1 MKPFHYN
8 QDPLY
13 AVAAAILNNKDC
25 HESIDEAAKPNDPA
39 NLRRIISNHTELLRK
54 APDSKAKEFHRVAIA
69 NAKEKLK
76 SLGETVEESVKSNQF
91 ASLLGKTVYHGSPGY
106 PVKEVISSIDPH
118 QTKKGSFSVEFESGV
133 FDTLSGDELND
144 LMNGAE
150 VFYKSYGGRS
160 VIKLKEEEQLEEAK
174 DYKLKSLSLA
184 QLVARK
190 KTLENQIG
198 YLEDKQGFAPEEL
211 KAEFRAIDA
220 EIESR
225 KSMKEGDEGF
235 YSQKMIKNQLQT
247 IIRNANA
254 CLQMIEA
261 GREFPEW
268 AQSEIAVAEDGVV
281 SVTEFM
287 QSHNSVKEKTESLN
301 EATPWGTPYKGNYE
315 NVFFLDDLSGN
326 YKSFINL
333 AKRGVAFQTA
343 YVAHV
348 NDVPKLPDNVKKYTW
363 FIFDKPQSFDT
374 ALALVPMTSDSL
386 YESVDQNF
394 KMLMDY
400 SSKLSQL
407 IAMTGGASTPIGKM
421 LIDELGATAKEKLA
435 VVRSKLV
442 YAEEEFNDLA
452 ADYSAKTSK

>member
-25 HESIDEAAKPNDPA
+25 HESIDEAAKANDPA

-76 SLGETVEESVKSNQF
+76 SLGESDDS
-91 ASLLGKTVYHGSPGY
+91 
-106 PVKEVISSIDPH
+106 
-118 QTKKGSFSVEFESGV
+118 
-133 FDTLSGDELND
+133 
-144 LMNGAE
+144 
-150 VFYKSYGGRS
+150 
-160 VIKLKEEEQLEEAK
+160 EEQLEEAK
-174 DYKLKSLSLA
+174 DYKLKSLPLA
-184 QLVARK
+184 QLVSRK

-247 IIRNANA
+247 IVRNANA
-254 CLQMIEA
+254 CLQMIES
-261 GREFPEW
+261 GRKFPEW

-287 QSHNSVKEKTESLN
+287 QSHSD
-301 EATPWGTPYKGNYE
+301 GTK
-315 NVFFLDDLSGN
+315 LD
-326 YKSFINL
+326 
-333 AKRGVAFQTA
+333 
-343 YVAHV
+343 
-348 NDVPKLPDNVKKYTW
+348 
-363 FIFDKPQSFDT
+363 
-374 ALALVPMTSDSL
+374 
-386 YESVDQNF
+386 
-394 KMLMDY
+394 
-400 SSKLSQL
+400 
-407 IAMTGGASTPIGKM
+407 
-421 LIDELGATAKEKLA
+421 
-435 VVRSKLV
+435 
-442 YAEEEFNDLA
+442 
-452 ADYSAKTSK
+452 